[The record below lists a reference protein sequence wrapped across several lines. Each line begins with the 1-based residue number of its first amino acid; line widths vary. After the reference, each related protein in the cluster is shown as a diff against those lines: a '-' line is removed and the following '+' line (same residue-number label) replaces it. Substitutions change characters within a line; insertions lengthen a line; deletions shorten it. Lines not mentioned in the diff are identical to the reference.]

1 MEGEAVTHPS
11 VESEALRCTIRQK
24 DDGVTVTVH
33 VDARPFASEME
44 RILWNE
50 PDLYDGS
57 DGAAL

>member
-1 MEGEAVTHPS
+1 MTHPS